1 MTPATIIREAQSDGV
16 KLALSL
22 TGTIKASG
30 DGAAVSRWLP
40 AIREQKAGIVEALKV
55 GAGDTATDPM
65 TPADVRIGRVI
76 DQLRGDPGLRFAV
89 EAHIDADP
97 DAVIL
102 TLAIRGKAACEL
114 RMPKE
119 KYDPFLLLDLIERH
133 SGKVH

>member
-16 KLALSL
+16 KLALSA

-40 AIREQKAGIVEALKV
+40 AIREQKAGIVEALQV
-55 GAGDTATDPM
+55 STGDTATEPM
-65 TPADVRIGRVI
+65 TPADIRMARVI
-76 DQLRGDPGLRFAV
+76 AKLRGDPGLRFAV
-89 EAHIDADP
+89 EAHIDAEP

-102 TLAIRGKAACEL
+102 TLAIRDKAACEL
-114 RMPKE
+114 RIPKE
-119 KYDPFLLLDLIERH
+119 KYDAFLLLELIERH

>member
-40 AIREQKAGIVEALKV
+40 AIREQKAGIVEMLRN
-55 GAGDTATDPM
+55 AGNDPIM
-65 TPADVRIGRVI
+65 PTPADARIKRVVGK
-76 DQLRGDPGLRFAV
+76 LEEDPGLRFAV

-102 TLAIRGKAACEL
+102 ALAIRDKAACEL
-114 RMPKE
+114 RIPKE
-119 KYDPFLLLDLIERH
+119 KYDPFLLLELIERH
-133 SGKVH
+133 SGTEQ